1 MVSYPDGLHAGHAS
15 PRSALHR
22 HASPLSILLLAAFL
36 GVALTGWMGGRMP
49 SPHVIEGSAA
59 RMSISAP
66 AIVRNGIFFEVSIDV
81 SAKRDI
87 ADVVLAVEPH
97 LWRRQTQNSMI
108 PAAANEAYGEGGFR
122 YSYGPLGA
130 GEALHVKADFQIN
143 PDLMWG
149 TSGSIRLFD
158 GTSELLRQPLELK
171 VWP

>member
-1 MVSYPDGLHAGHAS
+1 
-15 PRSALHR
+15 
-22 HASPLSILLLAAFL
+22 
-36 GVALTGWMGGRMP
+36 
-49 SPHVIEGSAA
+49 
-59 RMSISAP
+59 MSVSAP

-130 GEALHVKADFQIN
+130 GPRAERLLDGEPRIVIRDGCLIEDNLRRDRVTRAEVESEMRQSGIATMD
-143 PDLMWG
+143 DVAWG
-149 TSGSIRLFD
+149 ILEPQGKFSFIRRQTN
-158 GTSELLRQPLELK
+158 TSE
-171 VWP
+171 